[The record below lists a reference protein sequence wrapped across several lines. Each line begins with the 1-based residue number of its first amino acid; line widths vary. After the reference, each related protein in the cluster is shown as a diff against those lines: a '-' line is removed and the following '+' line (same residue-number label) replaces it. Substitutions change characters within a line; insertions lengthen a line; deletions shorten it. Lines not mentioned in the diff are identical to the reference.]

1 MLSKI
6 KQRLL
11 TDPHG
16 AANVTRRLLVDYGRH
31 HWQSYAISLFWMACT
46 AASTS
51 ISAYLIGSAIN
62 AGYASGNFVTV
73 AAIGIAIILL
83 FAVKGVSIYS
93 QQVILAKV
101 SNQIEAENQR
111 RMFDKLLQQNLA
123 YFKDKHSSQFV
134 AQIAYGSGAASNA
147 LKILITRLGRDLM
160 SLVGL
165 VVVMLLQAPL
175 LTLIGLTLMAPCIAT
190 VRHLKKRVRSIVK
203 SEFKGGTR
211 VAEALQEGI
220 QGLRI
225 VKALN
230 LEEEMRR
237 RVADDT
243 HNIERAA
250 NRLARV
256 MNSSTPLMEALAGV
270 ALGSIVIYGGY
281 EILVLKQPPG
291 QFVSFIAAFLLAYE
305 PAKRIARINLDLSQ
319 ALVGVGILFGIL
331 DLPDRSGDDKK
342 PALEVK
348 KGRISFDG
356 ISFAYDPG
364 GSSALRSMSFTAEPG
379 QITALI
385 GPSGGG
391 KSTIFNLLLRF
402 YDADEGI
409 IAIDGRH
416 IASFSQASVR
426 ANIAYVGQDIFLFP
440 GTVRTNIAMGRL
452 GASENEIVAAA
463 EAAYAHDF
471 IMALPAGY
479 DTPVGEH
486 GMQLSGG
493 QRQRISVAR
502 AMIRNVPILL
512 LDEPTSSLDTES
524 EVYVQKTIR
533 RLAEGRT
540 SLVIAH
546 RLNTIKDADVI
557 HFVEDGRVIESG
569 RHESLMR
576 EGRRYA
582 EFYNSQFGR
591 RATTRLLHAEAGANS
606 G

>member
-1 MLSKI
+1 
-6 KQRLL
+6 
-11 TDPHG
+11 
-16 AANVTRRLLVDYGRH
+16 
-31 HWQSYAISLFWMACT
+31 
-46 AASTS
+46 
-51 ISAYLIGSAIN
+51 
-62 AGYASGNFVTV
+62 
-73 AAIGIAIILL
+73 
-83 FAVKGVSIYS
+83 
-93 QQVILAKV
+93 
-101 SNQIEAENQR
+101 
-111 RMFDKLLQQNLA
+111 
-123 YFKDKHSSQFV
+123 
-134 AQIAYGSGAASNA
+134 
-147 LKILITRLGRDLM
+147 
-160 SLVGL
+160 
-165 VVVMLLQAPL
+165 
-175 LTLIGLTLMAPCIAT
+175 
-190 VRHLKKRVRSIVK
+190 
-203 SEFKGGTR
+203 
-211 VAEALQEGI
+211 
-220 QGLRI
+220 
-225 VKALN
+225 
-230 LEEEMRR
+230 
-237 RVADDT
+237 
-243 HNIERAA
+243 
-250 NRLARV
+250 
-256 MNSSTPLMEALAGV
+256 
-270 ALGSIVIYGGY
+270 
-281 EILVLKQPPG
+281 
-291 QFVSFIAAFLLAYE
+291 
-305 PAKRIARINLDLSQ
+305 
-319 ALVGVGILFGIL
+319 
-331 DLPDRSGDDKK
+331 
-342 PALEVK
+342 
-348 KGRISFDG
+348 
-356 ISFAYDPG
+356 
-364 GSSALRSMSFTAEPG
+364 MSFTAEPG

-402 YDADEGI
+402 YDADEGM

-591 RATTRLLHAEAGANS
+591 RATTRLLPAEAGANS